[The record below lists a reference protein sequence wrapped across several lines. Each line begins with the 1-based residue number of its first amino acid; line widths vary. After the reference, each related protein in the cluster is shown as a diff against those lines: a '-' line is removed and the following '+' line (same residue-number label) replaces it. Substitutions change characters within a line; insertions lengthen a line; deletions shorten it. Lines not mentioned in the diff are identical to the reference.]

1 MHQEGLKL
9 QAEIFITPQ
18 RPNGEVLFLYW
29 ERSEKLFILFLVQQQ
44 QKTAWD
50 RQISDISHAHLSKY

>member
-29 ERSEKLFILFLVQQQ
+29 ERSEKLFILFLVQQ
-44 QKTAWD
+44 
-50 RQISDISHAHLSKY
+50 